1 MTKEK
6 NYFYDGLYA
15 YNNKDYEKAINCF
28 NEIIDKF
35 SNSIGN
41 ATLSETYYM
50 RGICYAQEYSI
61 DEALEDFNEAEKLGF
76 DKSKIYCGRG
86 IAYAHD
92 GKNGEA
98 ASNFTKAIEL
108 NGSYEEAYCRK
119 GIAYFFD
126 LKFDEAIINFNKAIE
141 LNKYY
146 DKAYYYRGV
155 IFCQKREYDKAIK
168 DFDKAIELDNKY
180 ILAYNDRGLV
190 YYNKNE
196 YGKAIEDFNKAIE
209 LDDKCIIA
217 YNNRGLIY
225 YENKEY
231 DKAIKDFDKIIELN
245 DYYISAYN
253 NRGLVH
259 YDKEEY
265 DMALENFNKAID
277 LDDEFILAYNN
288 KGLVYLNNNEYDMA
302 LENFNKVIEL
312 DDKFVLAYKNI
323 GLVYFNIN
331 KYDKAF
337 ENFKKFDSK
346 IALYYMIELLIKE
359 KKDID
364 NILDLSKEYEYT
376 DDYFDFITNELE
388 KEEKNKF
395 LKLWIYQYILIDL
408 LFINNYEEIEEFSH
422 YTTKSLFEYFIDYNK
437 KEDDI
442 QSDSIE
448 YLRLTS
454 ISKTN
459 DPQEGEILK
468 NLLSINTKKNFNIEE
483 TNKDYLVLQTSFIK
497 YTNSLTMFRLYGK
510 KEGKEG
516 TGVCLVFGKSFFNTD
531 NSSIASPSQHLGS
544 SDDKSKENKNNIEKE
559 EFSYKTLQLI
569 YNKSYYNNRGNKLP
583 LYFMLYY
590 DKDKNELIYNPTN
603 SVYENKRI
611 KLNELC
617 NRTFLYSN
625 KIDDNIGIIFKKIF
639 DTIKELK
646 SNEELE
652 IAYKLLIN
660 IRYLIKHSSFFEE
673 QELRIIQLV
682 KNDGGNVLFDKDIN
696 RLYLNY
702 ETPIFER
709 DYLNKVIIGP
719 KVEEAIS
726 LKEVYQHLIM
736 KNKSNK
742 NIDIEISD
750 LPLN

>member
-1 MTKEK
+1 MTREE
-6 NYFYDGLYA
+6 YFNDGLDA

-41 ATLSETYYM
+41 AKLSETYYM

-92 GKNGEA
+92 GKNEKA
-98 ASNFTKAIEL
+98 VSNFTKAIEL

-196 YGKAIEDFNKAIE
+196 YGKAIEDFNTAIE
-209 LDDKCIIA
+209 LDNQFALA
-217 YNNRGLIY
+217 YGNRGLVY
-225 YENKEY
+225 YKLKKYDKAIEDFNKSVKLDAEFIQVYNDIGLAYFYKCEY
-231 DKAIKDFDKIIELN
+231 DKAFK
-245 DYYISAYN
+245 
-253 NRGLVH
+253 
-259 YDKEEY
+259 
-265 DMALENFNKAID
+265 
-277 LDDEFILAYNN
+277 
-288 KGLVYLNNNEYDMA
+288 
-302 LENFNKVIEL
+302 
-312 DDKFVLAYKNI
+312 
-323 GLVYFNIN
+323 
-331 KYDKAF
+331 
-337 ENFKKFDSK
+337 NFKKITPND
-346 IALYYMIELLIKE
+346 ALNYMIKLFLIN
-359 KKDID
+359 KKDIN
-364 NILDLSKEYEYT
+364 NIANLPIKYADS
-376 DDYFDFITNELE
+376 YFTSVIGKNI
-388 KEEKNKF
+388 KINKNKLF
-395 LKLWIYQYILIDL
+395 KIWCYQYILLDL
-408 LFINNYEEIEEFSH
+408 LSIRNYKNIEEFSH
-422 YTTKSLFEYFIDYNK
+422 YTSK
-437 KEDDI
+437 KIFDI
-442 QSDSIE
+442 LISNDVKNNE
-448 YLRLTS
+448 CLRFTS
-454 ISKTN
+454 ISKAN
-459 DPQEGEILK
+459 DPKEGEILK
-468 NLLSINTKKNFNIEE
+468 NLLYINTEKNIDTKEQ
-483 TNKDYLVLQTSFIK
+483 NKDYLVLQTSFIR
-497 YTNSLTMFRLYGK
+497 YTDSLTMFRLYGK
-510 KEGKEG
+510 EEEKEG
-516 TGVCLVFGKSFFNTD
+516 TGISLVFNNSFFDINELTTTSPAQSLGNTTKYD
-531 NSSIASPSQHLGS
+531 Y
-544 SDDKSKENKNNIEKE
+544 KKENNIKNKNHKEPQLNYIKIYPPIEQKD
-559 EFSYKTLQLI
+559 KL
-569 YNKSYYNNRGNKLP
+569 LP

-611 KLNELC
+611 KLNGL
-617 NRTFLYSN
+617 NNINFSYDN
-625 KIDDNIGIIFKKIF
+625 NIDDIANNIGIIFNKIF

-682 KNDGGNVLFDKDIN
+682 KNDGSNVLFDKDIN

-702 ETPIFER
+702 EIPIFEEN
-709 DYLNKVIIGP
+709 YLKKIIIGP
-719 KVEEAIS
+719 KVENS
-726 LKEVYQHLIM
+726 SSVKEVYQHLIM

-742 NIDIEISD
+742 NIDIKISD

>member
-1 MTKEK
+1 MTKEE
-6 NYFYDGLYA
+6 YFNDGLDA

-41 ATLSETYYM
+41 AKLSETYYM

-92 GKNGEA
+92 GKNEKA
-98 ASNFTKAIEL
+98 VSNFTKAIEL

-196 YGKAIEDFNKAIE
+196 YGKAIRDFDKAIE

-225 YENKEY
+225 YENEEY
-231 DKAIKDFDKIIELN
+231 DKALEDFNKAIELDN
-245 DYYISAYN
+245 EFTLAYN
-253 NRGLVH
+253 NRGLV
-259 YDKEEY
+259 Y
-265 DMALENFNKAID
+265 F
-277 LDDEFILAYNN
+277 
-288 KGLVYLNNNEYDMA
+288 NNNE
-302 LENFNKVIEL
+302 
-312 DDKFVLAYKNI
+312 
-323 GLVYFNIN
+323 
-331 KYDKAF
+331 YDKAF

-346 IALYYMIELLIKE
+346 IALHYMIELLIKE

-364 NILDLSKEYEYT
+364 DILNLLNEYA
-376 DDYFDFITNELE
+376 DDYFNSITNGLE

-395 LKLWIYQYILIDL
+395 LKLWIYQYILLDL

-531 NSSIASPSQHLGS
+531 NSYIIVSPSQHLGS
-544 SDDKSKENKNNIEKE
+544 SDSKENKNDIEKE

-611 KLNELC
+611 KLNEL
-617 NRTFLYSN
+617 NNINFLYDN
-625 KIDDNIGIIFKKIF
+625 NIDGNIGIIFNKIF

-709 DYLNKVIIGP
+709 DYLKKVIIGP

>member
-1 MTKEK
+1 MKKEEK
-6 NYFYDGLYA
+6 YFNDGLYA

-41 ATLSETYYM
+41 AKLSEIYYM

-61 DEALEDFNEAEKLGF
+61 EEALADFNEAEKLGF
-76 DKSKIYCGRG
+76 DKDKIYCGMG
-86 IAYAHD
+86 IAYAHC
-92 GKNGEA
+92 GKNKA
-98 ASNFTKAIEL
+98 AINNFSKAIEL

-225 YENKEY
+225 YENEEY
-231 DKAIKDFDKIIELN
+231 DKALKDFNKAIELDN
-245 DYYISAYN
+245 EFTLAYN
-253 NRGLVH
+253 NRGLV
-259 YDKEEY
+259 Y
-265 DMALENFNKAID
+265 F
-277 LDDEFILAYNN
+277 
-288 KGLVYLNNNEYDMA
+288 NNNE
-302 LENFNKVIEL
+302 
-312 DDKFVLAYKNI
+312 
-323 GLVYFNIN
+323 
-331 KYDKAF
+331 YDKAF

-346 IALYYMIELLIKE
+346 IALYYMIKLLIKE

-364 NILDLSKEYEYT
+364 DILNLLNEYA
-376 DDYFDFITNELE
+376 DDYFNSITNGLE

-395 LKLWIYQYILIDL
+395 LKLWIYQYILLDL

-531 NSSIASPSQHLGS
+531 NSYIIASPSQHLGS

-559 EFSYKTLQLI
+559 EFSYETLQLI
-569 YNKSYYNNRGNKLP
+569 YNNRGNKLP

-611 KLNELC
+611 KLNEL
-617 NRTFLYSN
+617 NNINFLYDN
-625 KIDDNIGIIFKKIF
+625 DIDDNIGIIFNKIF

-660 IRYLIKHSSFFEE
+660 IRYFNQTFIVF
-673 QELRIIQLV
+673 
-682 KNDGGNVLFDKDIN
+682 
-696 RLYLNY
+696 
-702 ETPIFER
+702 
-709 DYLNKVIIGP
+709 
-719 KVEEAIS
+719 
-726 LKEVYQHLIM
+726 
-736 KNKSNK
+736 
-742 NIDIEISD
+742 
-750 LPLN
+750 

>member
-1 MTKEK
+1 
-6 NYFYDGLYA
+6 
-15 YNNKDYEKAINCF
+15 
-28 NEIIDKF
+28 
-35 SNSIGN
+35 
-41 ATLSETYYM
+41 M

-61 DEALEDFNEAEKLGF
+61 EEALADFNEAEKLGF
-76 DKSKIYCGRG
+76 DKDKIYCGMG
-86 IAYAHD
+86 IAYAHC
-92 GKNGEA
+92 GKNKA
-98 ASNFTKAIEL
+98 AINNFSKAIEL

-225 YENKEY
+225 YENEEY
-231 DKAIKDFDKIIELN
+231 DKALKDFNKAIELDN
-245 DYYISAYN
+245 EFTLAYN
-253 NRGLVH
+253 NRGLV
-259 YDKEEY
+259 Y
-265 DMALENFNKAID
+265 F
-277 LDDEFILAYNN
+277 
-288 KGLVYLNNNEYDMA
+288 NNNE
-302 LENFNKVIEL
+302 
-312 DDKFVLAYKNI
+312 
-323 GLVYFNIN
+323 
-331 KYDKAF
+331 YDKAF

-346 IALYYMIELLIKE
+346 IALYYMIKLLIKE

-364 NILDLSKEYEYT
+364 DILNLLNEYA
-376 DDYFDFITNELE
+376 DDYFNSITNGLE

-395 LKLWIYQYILIDL
+395 LKLWVYQYILLDL

-531 NSSIASPSQHLGS
+531 NSYIIASPSQHLGS

-559 EFSYKTLQLI
+559 EFSYETLQLI

-590 DKDKNELIYNPTN
+590 DKYKNELIYNPTN

-611 KLNELC
+611 KLNEL
-617 NRTFLYSN
+617 NNINFLYDN
-625 KIDDNIGIIFKKIF
+625 NIDDNIGIIFNKIF

-702 ETPIFER
+702 ETPIFEI
-709 DYLNKVIIGP
+709 DYLKKVIIGP

-742 NIDIEISD
+742 NIDI
-750 LPLN
+750 

>member
-1 MTKEK
+1 
-6 NYFYDGLYA
+6 
-15 YNNKDYEKAINCF
+15 
-28 NEIIDKF
+28 
-35 SNSIGN
+35 
-41 ATLSETYYM
+41 M

-61 DEALEDFNEAEKLGF
+61 EEALADFNEAEKLGF
-76 DKSKIYCGRG
+76 DKDKIYCGMG
-86 IAYAHD
+86 IAYAHC
-92 GKNGEA
+92 GKNKA
-98 ASNFTKAIEL
+98 AINNFSKAIEL

-225 YENKEY
+225 YENEEY
-231 DKAIKDFDKIIELN
+231 DKALKD
-245 DYYISAYN
+245 
-253 NRGLVH
+253 
-259 YDKEEY
+259 
-265 DMALENFNKAID
+265 FNKAIE
-277 LDDEFILAYNN
+277 LDNEFTLAYN
-288 KGLVYLNNNEYDMA
+288 
-302 LENFNKVIEL
+302 
-312 DDKFVLAYKNI
+312 NI
-323 GLVYFNIN
+323 GLVYFNN
-331 KYDKAF
+331 NEYDKAF

-346 IALYYMIELLIKE
+346 IALYYMIKLLIKE

-364 NILDLSKEYEYT
+364 DILNLLNEYA
-376 DDYFDFITNELE
+376 DDYFNSITNGLE

-395 LKLWIYQYILIDL
+395 LKLWVYQYILLDL

-531 NSSIASPSQHLGS
+531 NSYIIASPSQHLGS

-559 EFSYKTLQLI
+559 EFSYETLQLI

-590 DKDKNELIYNPTN
+590 DKYKNELIYNPTN

-611 KLNELC
+611 KLNEL
-617 NRTFLYSN
+617 NNINFLYDN
-625 KIDDNIGIIFKKIF
+625 NIDDNIGIIFNKIF

-702 ETPIFER
+702 ETPIFEI
-709 DYLNKVIIGP
+709 DYLKKVIIGP

-742 NIDIEISD
+742 NIDI
-750 LPLN
+750 

>member
-1 MTKEK
+1 
-6 NYFYDGLYA
+6 
-15 YNNKDYEKAINCF
+15 
-28 NEIIDKF
+28 
-35 SNSIGN
+35 
-41 ATLSETYYM
+41 M

-61 DEALEDFNEAEKLGF
+61 EEALADFNEAEKLGF
-76 DKSKIYCGRG
+76 DKDKIYCGMG
-86 IAYAHD
+86 IAYAHC
-92 GKNGEA
+92 GKNKA
-98 ASNFTKAIEL
+98 AINNFSKAIEL

-126 LKFDEAIINFNKAIE
+126 LKFDEAIINFNKAIELNKYYDKAYYYRGVIFCQKREYDKAIKDFNKAIE

-225 YENKEY
+225 YENEEY
-231 DKAIKDFDKIIELN
+231 DKALKDFNKAIELDN
-245 DYYISAYN
+245 EFTLAYNNRGLIYYENEEYDKALKDFNKAIELDNEFTLAYN
-253 NRGLVH
+253 NRGLV
-259 YDKEEY
+259 Y
-265 DMALENFNKAID
+265 F
-277 LDDEFILAYNN
+277 
-288 KGLVYLNNNEYDMA
+288 NNNE
-302 LENFNKVIEL
+302 
-312 DDKFVLAYKNI
+312 
-323 GLVYFNIN
+323 
-331 KYDKAF
+331 YDKAF

-346 IALYYMIELLIKE
+346 IALYYMIKLLIKE

-364 NILDLSKEYEYT
+364 DILNLLNEYA
-376 DDYFDFITNELE
+376 DDYFNSITNGLE

-395 LKLWIYQYILIDL
+395 LKLWVYQYILLDL

-531 NSSIASPSQHLGS
+531 NSYIIASPSQHLGS

-559 EFSYKTLQLI
+559 EFSYETLQLI

-590 DKDKNELIYNPTN
+590 DKYKNELIYNPTN

-611 KLNELC
+611 KLNEL
-617 NRTFLYSN
+617 NNINFLYDN
-625 KIDDNIGIIFKKIF
+625 NIDDNIGIIFNKIF

-702 ETPIFER
+702 ETPIFEI
-709 DYLNKVIIGP
+709 DYLKKVIIGP

-742 NIDIEISD
+742 NIDI
-750 LPLN
+750 

>member
-1 MTKEK
+1 MTKEE
-6 NYFYDGLYA
+6 YFNDGLDA

-41 ATLSETYYM
+41 AKLSETYYM

-92 GKNGEA
+92 GKNEKA
-98 ASNFTKAIEL
+98 VSNFTKAIEL

-196 YGKAIEDFNKAIE
+196 YGKAIRDFDKAIE

-225 YENKEY
+225 YENEEY
-231 DKAIKDFDKIIELN
+231 DKALEDFNKAIELDN
-245 DYYISAYN
+245 EFTLAYN
-253 NRGLVH
+253 NRGLVYLNNNK
-259 YDKEEY
+259 YDK
-265 DMALENFNKAID
+265 ALEDFNKAIE
-277 LDDEFILAYNN
+277 LDNEFTLAYNN
-288 KGLVYLNNNEYDMA
+288 R
-302 LENFNKVIEL
+302 
-312 DDKFVLAYKNI
+312 
-323 GLVYFNIN
+323 GLVYFNN
-331 KYDKAF
+331 NEYDKAF

-346 IALYYMIELLIKE
+346 IALHYMIELLIKE

-364 NILDLSKEYEYT
+364 DILNLLNEYA
-376 DDYFDFITNELE
+376 DDYFNSITNGLE

-395 LKLWIYQYILIDL
+395 LKLWIYQYILLDL

-531 NSSIASPSQHLGS
+531 NSYIIVSPSQHLGS
-544 SDDKSKENKNNIEKE
+544 SDSKENKNDIEKE

-611 KLNELC
+611 KLNEL
-617 NRTFLYSN
+617 NNINFLYDN
-625 KIDDNIGIIFKKIF
+625 NIDGNIGIIFNKIF

-709 DYLNKVIIGP
+709 DYLKKVIIGP

-726 LKEVYQHLIM
+726 LKAVYQHLIM